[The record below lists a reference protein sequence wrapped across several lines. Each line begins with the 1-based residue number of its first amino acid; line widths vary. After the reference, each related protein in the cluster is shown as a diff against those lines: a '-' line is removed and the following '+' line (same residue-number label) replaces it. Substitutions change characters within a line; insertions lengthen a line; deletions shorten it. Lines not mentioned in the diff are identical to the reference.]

1 MAVPAAALGAAP
13 DPSPALAK
21 RWTPKRALLTPAA
34 AEHAHGRAV
43 AERCAAL
50 GVEVVELKANRLTGL
65 RGEDPRD
72 TYRRAKTTLGIVVA
86 PPSAMKLQP
95 IPPSADFS
103 FHLAHGCPAHCQY
116 CYLAG
121 SLPGPPVTRVYAN
134 LDEILASTEGFEG
147 RGTITSRSKTRADEG
162 TTFEASCYT
171 DPLAMEHLTGGL
183 ARAVEH
189 FAAREAAGLRFT
201 TKFDD
206 VGGLLGL
213 AHRGRTR
220 ARFSVNAD
228 WVAKRFEGGTAGV
241 GARLRAL
248 GRMARAGY
256 PVGLTVAP
264 IMPFEGWREGYGAL
278 LDAVAAE
285 VAGIDDLDL
294 TAELITHRFT
304 AGSRAVLQGW
314 YPATVLEMDEEV
326 RTLKRT
332 KFGAE
337 KFVYPKAVMA
347 ERKAFFAVELAAR
360 GVRVLYFT

>member
-1 MAVPAAALGAAP
+1 MAVPVDAP
-13 DPSPALAK
+13 VAPPVK

-43 AERCAAL
+43 AKRCAAL
-50 GVEVVELKANRLTGL
+50 GVDVVELTANRLTGL
-65 RGEDPRD
+65 RDPDPRES
-72 TYRRAKTTLGIVVA
+72 YRRAKTTMGIVVA

-134 LDEILASTEGFEG
+134 LDEILESTRAFEG
-147 RGTITSRSKTRADEG
+147 RGTITSRSTARRDEG

-183 ARAVEH
+183 ARAIEH
-189 FAAREAAGLRFT
+189 FGGRAGAGLRFT

-206 VGGLLGL
+206 VEGLLGL
-213 AHRGRTR
+213 AHHGRTR

-228 WVAKRFEGGTAGV
+228 WVARRFEGGTAAV
-241 GARLRAL
+241 GARLGAL

-264 IMPFEGWREGYGAL
+264 IMPFDGWRAGYGGL

-285 VAGIDDLDL
+285 VADVPGLDL

-304 AGSRAVLQGW
+304 AGSRTVLQGW

-332 KFGAE
+332 KFGG
-337 KFVYPKAVMA
+337 KKYVYPKAVMA
-347 ERKAFFAVELAAR
+347 ELRAFFQEELAAR

>member
-1 MAVPAAALGAAP
+1 MTVDLAAAP
-13 DPSPALAK
+13 DPAPVPAK

-34 AEHAHGRAV
+34 AGHAHGRAI
-43 AERCAAL
+43 ADRCAAL
-50 GVEVVELKANRLTGL
+50 GVDVVELGANRLTGL
-65 RGEDPRD
+65 RGKDERD

-95 IPPSADFS
+95 IPPSADFA

-134 LDEILASTEGFEG
+134 LDEILEGTRAFEG
-147 RGTITSRSKTRADEG
+147 EGRITSRSRGRADEG

-171 DPLAMEHLTGGL
+171 DPLAMEHLTGGV

-189 FAAREAAGLRFT
+189 FGARAAAGLRFT
-201 TKFDD
+201 TKYDD

-213 AHRGRTR
+213 AHHGRTR

-228 WVAKRFEGGTAGV
+228 WVARRFEGGTASV

-264 IMPFEGWREGYGAL
+264 IVPFEGWRAGYGAL
-278 LDAVAAE
+278 LEAVAAE
-285 VAGIDDLDL
+285 VDGIPGLDL

-304 AGSRAVLQGW
+304 AGSRSVLQGW

-332 KFGAE
+332 KFGGR
-337 KFVYPKAVMA
+337 KFVYPKEVTA
-347 ERKAFFAVELAAR
+347 ELRGFFEDELGAR
-360 GVRVLYFT
+360 GIRVLYFT

>member
-1 MAVPAAALGAAP
+1 MALAEQRAAP
-13 DPSPALAK
+13 DPAPGPVK
-21 RWTPKRALLTPAA
+21 RWTPKRALITPAA
-34 AEHAHGRAV
+34 REHAHGRAV

-50 GVEVVELKANRLTGL
+50 GVDVVELPANRLTGL
-65 RGEDPRD
+65 RGADERE
-72 TYRRAKTTLGIVVA
+72 TYRRAKTTMGIVVA

-134 LDEILASTEGFEG
+134 LDEILESTRAFEG
-147 RGTITSRSKTRADEG
+147 KGTITSRSKARRDEG

-183 ARAVEH
+183 ARAIEH
-189 FAAREAAGLRFT
+189 FGPREAAGLRFT

-206 VGGLLGL
+206 VASFLPLE
-213 AHRGRTR
+213 HRGRTR

-228 WVAKRFEGGTAGV
+228 WVARRFEGGTANV

-248 GRMARAGY
+248 GAMARAGY
-256 PVGLTVAP
+256 PVGLTIAP
-264 IMPFEGWREGYGAL
+264 IMPFEGWREGYAGL

-285 VAGIDDLDL
+285 VDGIAGLDL

-304 AGSRAVLQGW
+304 AGSRAVLRGW

-332 KFGAE
+332 KFGAQ
-337 KFVYPKAVMA
+337 KFVYPKAVMGELRA
-347 ERKAFFAVELAAR
+347 FLEERLGAAGIR
-360 GVRVLYFT
+360 ALYFT

>member
-1 MAVPAAALGAAP
+1 MAAP
-13 DPSPALAK
+13 AVTPVAPPDPTPAPVK
-21 RWTPKRALLTPAA
+21 RWTPKRALVTPAA
-34 AEHAHGRAV
+34 LEHAHGRAV

-50 GVEVVELKANRLTGL
+50 GVDVVELKANRLTGL
-65 RGEDPRD
+65 RGTDERD
-72 TYRRAKTTLGIVVA
+72 TYRRAKTTMGIVVA

-103 FHLAHGCPAHCQY
+103 YHLAHGCPAHCQY

-134 LDEILASTEGFEG
+134 LDEILESTLAFEG
-147 RGTITSRSKTRADEG
+147 KGTITSKSRTRADEG

-171 DPLAMEHLTGGL
+171 DPLAMEHLTGGI
-183 ARAVEH
+183 ARSIEH
-189 FAAREAAGLRFT
+189 FGHRDAAGLRFT

-206 VGGLLGL
+206 VAGFLPL
-213 AHRGRTR
+213 AHQGRTR
-220 ARFSVNAD
+220 ARFSVNAE
-228 WVAKRFEGGTAGV
+228 WVAKHFEGGTANV

-256 PVGLTVAP
+256 PVGLTIAP
-264 IMPFEGWREGYGAL
+264 IMPFEGWREGYRGL
-278 LDAVAAE
+278 LDGIAAE
-285 VAGIDDLDL
+285 VEGIEGLDL

-332 KFGAE
+332 KFGAK
-337 KFVYPKAVMA
+337 KFVYPKEVMT
-347 ERKAFFAVELAAR
+347 ELREFFEEGLGAA
-360 GVRVLYFT
+360 GIRVLYFT

>member
-1 MAVPAAALGAAP
+1 MALAEQTAAP
-13 DPSPALAK
+13 DPAPAPVK
-21 RWTPKRALLTPAA
+21 RWTPKRALVTPAA
-34 AEHAHGRAV
+34 LEHAHGRAV

-50 GVEVVELKANRLTGL
+50 GVDVVELKANRLTGL
-65 RGEDPRD
+65 RGVDERD

-134 LDEILASTEGFEG
+134 LDEVLKSTGAFVG
-147 RGTITSRSKTRADEG
+147 QGTITSRSKARRDEG

-171 DPLAMEHLTGGL
+171 DPLAMEHLTGGV
-183 ARAVEH
+183 ARAIEH
-189 FAAREAAGLRFT
+189 FGAREDAGLRFT

-206 VGGLLGL
+206 VASFLPL

-228 WVAKRFEGGTAGV
+228 WVAKRFEGGTANV

-256 PVGLTVAP
+256 PVGLTIAP
-264 IMPFEGWREGYGAL
+264 IMPFEGWRTGYAGL
-278 LDAVAAE
+278 LDAIGEE
-285 VAGIDDLDL
+285 VRGIEGLDL

-304 AGSRAVLQGW
+304 VGSREVLRGW
-314 YPATVLEMDEEV
+314 YPATALEMDEEV

-332 KFGAE
+332 KFGGR
-337 KFVYPKAVMA
+337 KFVYPKEVMA
-347 ERKAFFAVELAAR
+347 ELRGFFEEELGAR

>member
-1 MAVPAAALGAAP
+1 MAEALVALPEAVTAP
-13 DPSPALAK
+13 VK
-21 RWTPKRALLTPAA
+21 RWTPKRALITPAA
-34 AEHAHGRAV
+34 LEHAHGRAV

-50 GVEVVELKANRLTGL
+50 GVDVVELPANRLAGL
-65 RGEDPRD
+65 RGSDARD
-72 TYRRAKTTLGIVVA
+72 TYRRAKTTMGIVVA
-86 PPSAMKLQP
+86 PPGALKLKP
-95 IPPSADFS
+95 IPPSADFA

-134 LDEILASTEGFEG
+134 LDEILESTRGFEG
-147 RGTITSRSKTRADEG
+147 AGTITSRSTKRRDEG

-171 DPLAMEHLTGGL
+171 DPLAMEHLTGGI
-183 ARAVEH
+183 ARAIEY
-189 FAAREAAGLRFT
+189 FGARDAAGLRFT

-206 VGGLLGL
+206 VAGLVGL

-220 ARFSVNAD
+220 ARFSVNAE
-228 WVAKRFEGGTAGV
+228 WVAKRFEGGTATV

-248 GRMARAGY
+248 GTMARAGY

-264 IMPFEGWREGYGAL
+264 IMPFDGWREGYAAL

-285 VAGIDDLDL
+285 VADIGGLDL

-304 AGSRAVLQGW
+304 AGSRAVLTGW
-314 YPATVLEMDEEV
+314 YPATVLEMDEDV

-332 KFGAE
+332 KFGAQ
-337 KFVYPKAVMA
+337 KFVYPKAAMA
-347 ERKAFFAVELAAR
+347 ELRTFFEAELAR
-360 GVRVLYFT
+360 RVGNGVRVLYFT

>member
-1 MAVPAAALGAAP
+1 MAVAAP
-13 DPSPALAK
+13 PK
-21 RWTPKRALLTPAA
+21 RWTPKRALVTPAA
-34 AEHAHGRAV
+34 LEHAHGREV

-50 GVEVVELKANRLTGL
+50 GVEVVELGANRLVGL
-65 RGEDPRD
+65 RGEDERE
-72 TYRRAKTTLGIVVA
+72 TYRRAKTTMGIVVA

-134 LDEILASTEGFEG
+134 LDEIVESTRPFEG
-147 RGTITSRSKTRADEG
+147 RGTITSKSKLRSDEG

-183 ARAVEH
+183 ARAIEH
-189 FAAREAAGLRFT
+189 FGTRADAGLRFT

-206 VGGLLGL
+206 VDGFLDL
-213 AHRGRTR
+213 AHNGRTR
-220 ARFSVNAD
+220 ARFSVNAP
-228 WVAKRFEGGTAGV
+228 WVARRFEGGTATV
-241 GARLRAL
+241 PARLAAL
-248 GRMARAGY
+248 GKMARAGY
-256 PVGLTVAP
+256 PVGLTIAP
-264 IMPFEGWREGYGAL
+264 IMPFEGWREGYREL
-278 LDAVAAE
+278 FDAVDAE
-285 VAGIDDLDL
+285 VAGIDGLDL

-304 AGSRAVLQGW
+304 ATSREVLQGW
-314 YPATVLEMDEEV
+314 YPATALEMDDEV

-332 KFGAE
+332 KFGGK
-337 KFVYPKAVMA
+337 KFVYPKEVMA
-347 ERKAFFAVELAAR
+347 ELRASFEEELGAR

>member
-1 MAVPAAALGAAP
+1 MPAEALDAAP
-13 DPSPALAK
+13 DPTPAPVK
-21 RWTPKRALLTPAA
+21 RWTPKRALVTPAA
-34 AEHAHGRAV
+34 LEHAHGRAV

-65 RGEDPRD
+65 RGEDERD
-72 TYRRAKTTLGIVVA
+72 TYRRAKTTMGIVVA

-134 LDEILASTEGFEG
+134 LDEILESTRAFEG
-147 RGTITSRSKTRADEG
+147 AGTITSRSKTRSDEG

-183 ARAVEH
+183 ARAIEH
-189 FAAREAAGLRFT
+189 FGARAGAGLRFT

-206 VGGLLGL
+206 VDGFEPL
-213 AHRGRTR
+213 AHHGRTR
-220 ARFSVNAD
+220 ARFSVNAE
-228 WVAKRFEGGTAGV
+228 WVAKHFEGGTANV

-256 PVGLTVAP
+256 PVGLTIAP
-264 IMPFEGWREGYGAL
+264 IMPFEGWRAGYGAL

-285 VAGIDDLDL
+285 VAGIERLDL

-332 KFGAE
+332 KFGA
-337 KFVYPKAVMA
+337 KKYVYPKTIMA
-347 ERKAFFAVELAAR
+347 ELRAFFEEELAAR